1 MFDFI
6 CRLEGEYASVLP
18 VRLTGQ
24 EFLEMFDSHDDPV
37 TKVKPTDL
45 YAIKAPTA
53 HPVYENFRVKVHLKN
68 QIRVPNLAE
77 KKNVSFSYCCN
88 FLCQY
93 GSCSAKSVGH
103 WLLQDSKTVKLQ
115 SFSVL
120 LTATDSDA
128 QLEALGEL
136 MFQVCNLSN
145 CFTHTISCLTE
156 IPCAHK
162 CPMQK

>member
-1 MFDFI
+1 M

-18 VRLTGQ
+18 VELTGQ

-77 KKNVSFSYCCN
+77 EKNVSFFYCCN
-88 FLCQY
+88 FLCHY

-103 WLLQDSKTVKLQ
+103 WLLQDS
-115 SFSVL
+115 
-120 LTATDSDA
+120 
-128 QLEALGEL
+128 
-136 MFQVCNLSN
+136 
-145 CFTHTISCLTE
+145 
-156 IPCAHK
+156 
-162 CPMQK
+162 